1 MSTRRNWSLETL
13 NGCRPLRTT
22 IVRDHEDIRA
32 FFDAQAEQYAEAH
45 GDPSSLLRYRLSLIH
60 ERAHFQ
66 PTDVVLEIGC
76 GNGLHLLALADS
88 FGRGIGIDLSPAM
101 LRVARRHVA
110 RNPWQGKLQ
119 FTVDLAEQLSS
130 VADASIDVIFSV
142 GALEHTLDKRR
153 VIATAFRVLKP
164 GGRFICLT
172 PNGHHLWYRWLA
184 SLFGLETR
192 RLSTDCYLSRRQLDH
207 LLRAAGFRDLEFGY
221 WTFIPQGDMQ
231 PMHAALLDVL
241 DRCGRIAAPDSLRGG
256 LVICAQRHGTC
267 A

>member
-32 FFDAQAEQYAEAH
+32 FFDAQAEQYTEAH

-76 GNGLHLLALADS
+76 GNGQHLLALAGS

-110 RNPWQGKLQ
+110 QSPWQGKLQ

-142 GALEHTLDKRR
+142 G
-153 VIATAFRVLKP
+153 P
-164 GGRFICLT
+164 WNICWIS
-172 PNGHHLWYRWLA
+172 G
-184 SLFGLETR
+184 
-192 RLSTDCYLSRRQLDH
+192 
-207 LLRAAGFRDLEFGY
+207 
-221 WTFIPQGDMQ
+221 
-231 PMHAALLDVL
+231 V
-241 DRCGRIAAPDSLRGG
+241 
-256 LVICAQRHGTC
+256 
-267 A
+267 

>member
-1 MSTRRNWSLETL
+1 LP
-13 NGCRPLRTT
+13 G
-22 IVRDHEDIRA
+22 VGV
-32 FFDAQAEQYAEAH
+32 YAETH

-101 LRVARRHVA
+101 LRVARRHVT
-110 RNPWQGKLQ
+110 RSPWQGKLQ

-142 GALEHTLDKRR
+142 GALEHMLDKRR
-153 VIATAFRVLKP
+153 VIANAFRVLKP

-172 PNGHHLWYRWLA
+172 PNGHYLWYRWLA
-184 SLFGLETR
+184 SLFEWKSDICPQTA
-192 RLSTDCYLSRRQLDH
+192 SC
-207 LLRAAGFRDLEFGY
+207 RAANWIIPCVRRAFGTWRSATGHSFHKGICSLCMLPYSTSSTVVGESPPLTACAVAWWYGRSGMAHALDGDSGSSGGCRDLG
-221 WTFIPQGDMQ
+221 P
-231 PMHAALLDVL
+231 
-241 DRCGRIAAPDSLRGG
+241 G
-256 LVICAQRHGTC
+256 LHLQACRAWR
-267 A
+267 